1 MPAAYTYIRW
11 SKVTGNTGERLMFRM
26 TGENKSNTESAVPIH
41 SSSSGP
47 PHPPTQPAAPSL
59 PLSLPMDRLDCLQP
73 PTVVVRL
80 TDVESDVEPQPL

>member
-11 SKVTGNTGERLMFRM
+11 SKVTGNAGERLMFRM

-41 SSSSGP
+41 SSSSGTAPP
-47 PHPPTQPAAPSL
+47 PHPPTRPAAP
-59 PLSLPMDRLDCLQP
+59 SLPMDRLDCLQP
-73 PTVVVRL
+73 PTVVVRR